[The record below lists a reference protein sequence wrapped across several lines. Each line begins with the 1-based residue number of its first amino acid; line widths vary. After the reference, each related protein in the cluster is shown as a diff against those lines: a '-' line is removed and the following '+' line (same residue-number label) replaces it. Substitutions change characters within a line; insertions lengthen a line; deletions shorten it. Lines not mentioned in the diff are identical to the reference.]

1 MLASLL
7 LNNKTTGGNREIEI
21 LKQNK
26 HYKGGTEM
34 MGLKKLNTFDRIMA
48 AITFAE
54 AGEHKTAI
62 RLMEQGQKKKQKRL
76 VKKSEKRADQRP
88 VLRA

>member
-1 MLASLL
+1 ML
-7 LNNKTTGGNREIEI
+7 
-21 LKQNK
+21 
-26 HYKGGTEM
+26 
-34 MGLKKLNTFDRIMA
+34 GLKKLNTFDRIMA

-62 RLMEQGQKKKQKRL
+62 RLMEKGHKKKQKRL
-76 VKKSEKRADQRP
+76 VKKNENRVDQRP